1 MKEIWLFLLK
11 LLVFCVSYFFMLDY
25 IVNCKLHTHI
35 GSAVTLGMVIIITF
49 LYIIFSK

>member
-1 MKEIWLFLLK
+1 MFLLK

>member
-11 LLVFCVSYFFMLDY
+11 LLVFGVSYFFMLDY